1 MLKELKEIK
10 CKELKETMRMDAS
23 PNTNINKET
32 ETINKEPNRT
42 SGVEKYNSWNKK
54 FTRGAQQICVNK
66 RKYK

>member
-32 ETINKEPNRT
+32 ETINKEPNRN
-42 SGVEKYNSWNKK
+42 SGVEKYNS
-54 FTRGAQQICVNK
+54 
-66 RKYK
+66 